1 MMTRRAHRGSIA
13 ALIATGATMAF
24 APGMADT
31 ADNAAAT
38 TVPGRIVQS
47 AQAAPD
53 GNPVRAIPLTGL
65 NITRDRP
72 IFSASRRPPPPP
84 APTPI
89 YKVAVAPKAVKTEP
103 ERPPLTLVGTIVG
116 GNESIA
122 VFLDKSTRNVVR
134 LHTSESHE
142 GWVLRSIQGREAT
155 LEKDSASTVL
165 ALAPPGGLP
174 EMTAQANPEPAQA
187 RRQRH

>member
-13 ALIATGATMAF
+13 ALIASGATMAF

-31 ADNAAAT
+31 ADKAAA
-38 TVPGRIVQS
+38 TVPGRIVHA
-47 AQAAPD
+47 AQVAPD
-53 GNPVRAIPLTGL
+53 GNPVRAIPLTNL

-84 APTPI
+84 AATPI

-134 LHTSESHE
+134 LHPSESHE

-155 LEKDSASTVL
+155 LEKDSASAVL

-174 EMTAQANPEPAQA
+174 EMTAQANPEVQV
-187 RRQRH
+187 RRPRH